1 VDYRPANYIQTPV
14 QKRSSMQNGSVIRTK
29 RRNGQSVW
37 EFRWRDRTSGR
48 AIYRRIV
55 LGTTQQFATETEARE
70 AIAGIVL
77 EINVHDPRFPTSTLT
92 ITQLTEHY
100 RRRELTADNVWK
112 SYATKKGYEIYLKRW
127 IVPRWGD
134 YRLSK
139 IKPIEVELWLRQLP
153 LALGSCAKIRNIMSV
168 LFNHACRYELYSENP
183 IRLVRQSAK
192 RRKVPHIL
200 RIEEIKQLLGS
211 VGSLT
216 HLLIFFDVT
225 TGLRQSELF
234 GLRWSDLDFDN
245 GEISVVRSVVHGIV
259 SRCKTETSAKPIPMD
274 PLLAEMLKE
283 WRKVTRY
290 RSPDDWV
297 FASKRAK
304 GKRPIWGQSIMRKQI
319 HPALEKLGIE
329 KRIGWHTFRHSY
341 STLLRHLG
349 TDIKVQQDLLRHS
362 SARLTLDTYTQAVT
376 PAKRNAQNAVVQL
389 LLPAESIA
397 IAAPTA
403 KLSNVS
409 I

>member
-1 VDYRPANYIQTPV
+1 
-14 QKRSSMQNGSVIRTK
+14 MQNGSVIRTK

-70 AIAGIVL
+70 TIAGIVL
-77 EINVHDPRFPTSTLT
+77 EINVHDPRFATSTLT

-127 IVPRWGD
+127 IVPRWGA

-200 RIEEIKQLLGS
+200 QIEEIKRLLGS
-211 VGSLT
+211 VG
-216 HLLIFFDVT
+216 
-225 TGLRQSELF
+225 
-234 GLRWSDLDFDN
+234 
-245 GEISVVRSVVHGIV
+245 
-259 SRCKTETSAKPIPMD
+259 
-274 PLLAEMLKE
+274 
-283 WRKVTRY
+283 
-290 RSPDDWV
+290 
-297 FASKRAK
+297 
-304 GKRPIWGQSIMRKQI
+304 
-319 HPALEKLGIE
+319 
-329 KRIGWHTFRHSY
+329 
-341 STLLRHLG
+341 
-349 TDIKVQQDLLRHS
+349 
-362 SARLTLDTYTQAVT
+362 
-376 PAKRNAQNAVVQL
+376 
-389 LLPAESIA
+389 
-397 IAAPTA
+397 
-403 KLSNVS
+403 
-409 I
+409 

>member
-1 VDYRPANYIQTPV
+1 
-14 QKRSSMQNGSVIRTK
+14 MQNGSVIRTK

-55 LGTTQQFATETEARE
+55 LGTTQQFSTETEARE
-70 AIAGIVL
+70 TVAGIVL
-77 EINVHDPRFPTSTLT
+77 EVNANDPRWKTSALT
-92 ITQLTEHY
+92 MSQLTEHY
-100 RRRELTADNVWK
+100 RRRELSADNAWK

-127 IVPRWGD
+127 IAPRWGT
-134 YRLSK
+134 YQLNK

-153 LALGSCAKIRNIMSV
+153 LAHGSCAKIRNIMSV
-168 LFNHACRYELYSENP
+168 LFNHACRYELYSKNP

-192 RRKVPHIL
+192 RRKVPTIL
-200 RIEEIKQLLGS
+200 HADEIQGLLDN
-211 VGSLT
+211 VASLPR
-216 HLLIFFDVT
+216 LLIFLDVT

-245 GEISVVRSVVHGIV
+245 GEINVVRSVVHGVI
-259 SRCKTETSAKPIPMD
+259 SRCKTESSAKPIPMN
-274 PLLAEMLKE
+274 PPLAEMLKE
-283 WRKVTRY
+283 WRKVAPFP
-290 RSPDDWV
+290 SADDWV

-319 HPALEKLGIE
+319 HPAVEKLAIN

-376 PAKRNAQNAVVQL
+376 PAKRAAQNAVVQL
-389 LLPAESIA
+389 LLQAESGPR
-397 IAAPTA
+397 AAPGT
-403 KLSNVS
+403 SS
-409 I
+409 SHIST

>member
-1 VDYRPANYIQTPV
+1 
-14 QKRSSMQNGSVIRTK
+14 MQNGSVIPTK
-29 RRNGQSVW
+29 RRNGQTVW

-55 LGTTQQFATETEARE
+55 LGTTQQF
-70 AIAGIVL
+70 
-77 EINVHDPRFPTSTLT
+77 
-92 ITQLTEHY
+92 
-100 RRRELTADNVWK
+100 
-112 SYATKKGYEIYLKRW
+112 
-127 IVPRWGD
+127 
-134 YRLSK
+134 
-139 IKPIEVELWLRQLP
+139 
-153 LALGSCAKIRNIMSV
+153 
-168 LFNHACRYELYSENP
+168 
-183 IRLVRQSAK
+183 
-192 RRKVPHIL
+192 
-200 RIEEIKQLLGS
+200 
-211 VGSLT
+211 
-216 HLLIFFDVT
+216 T
-225 TGLRQSELF
+225 TRLRQSELF
-234 GLRWSDLDFDN
+234 GLRWSDLDFNN

-290 RSPDDWV
+290 SSADDWV
-297 FASKRAK
+297 FASKRAR

-376 PAKRNAQNAVVQL
+376 PAKRDAQNAVVQL

-397 IAAPTA
+397 IAAPTEN
-403 KLSNVS
+403 SQM
-409 I
+409 